1 MEIRYLKI
9 VLVLI
14 MAAAGLLNAV
24 QNITN
29 LDQAYGVIAYVLG
42 MTDQTYYPNSVGP
55 AFTSP
60 AVIWAALTVIVLSE
74 FSLGILSAKGAWDM
88 WRLRSGPAA
97 EFNGAKKYALL
108 GAGLGVIV
116 WFGYFIVGG
125 GGYFQMWQTEV
136 GANSL
141 AGALQLGAACGIIF
155 LMVNATDE

>member
-1 MEIRYLKI
+1 MQIRYLKI

-14 MAAAGLLNAV
+14 ISAAGLLNAV

-29 LDQAYGVIAYVLG
+29 LDEAYGVIAYVLG

-60 AVIWAALTVIVLSE
+60 SVVWAALTVIVASE
-74 FSLGILSAKGAWDM
+74 FFLGLLAARGAWDM
-88 WRLRSGPAA
+88 WGVRGAPAT
-97 EFNGAKKYALL
+97 EFNGAKKHALL
-108 GAGLGVIV
+108 GCGLGVIV